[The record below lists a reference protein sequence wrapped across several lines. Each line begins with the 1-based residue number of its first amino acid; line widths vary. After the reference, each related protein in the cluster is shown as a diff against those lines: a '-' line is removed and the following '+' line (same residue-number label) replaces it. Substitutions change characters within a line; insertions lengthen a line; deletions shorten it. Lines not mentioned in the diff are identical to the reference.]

1 MFHFSFNRFNTN
13 HNVVSIFYVFSEIKL
28 SLSSKIGQTL
38 KKKTNTKNSEN
49 NSFENRKNSDIS
61 TSR

>member
-38 KKKTNTKNSEN
+38 KKKNKYKKLREQ
-49 NSFENRKNSDIS
+49 
-61 TSR
+61 